1 MKVKYIG
8 NHVKT
13 DSITGVGLSWEPGQ
27 VRDVTSTVAEHL
39 LAYKDTWVKAEDEIH
54 HHENEALGPVHA
66 EAGRKE
72 DPVDFLEKDDKPEEP
87 LAVVNFHAMDKPA
100 LEKYAKEQW
109 NETFHKNISESVLR
123 ERVTK
128 LHTKHQ
134 MEDKLR

>member
-13 DSITGVGLSWEPGQ
+13 DSITGVGLRWEPGQ

-39 LAYKDTWVKAEDEIH
+39 LPYTDTWVKDESEIH
-54 HHENEALGPVHA
+54 HHENEALGPVHV

-72 DPVDFLEKDDKPEEP
+72 EPVDFLEKDDKPEEP

-134 MEDKLR
+134 MEDKIR